1 MTNDAGRGWQGV
13 PGDVPGK
20 GVAVNAVLRVVLAV
34 AAMLPAFS
42 LRAQQPVPEAAQMP
56 SGEAIT
62 LPEAVSLALRRS
74 RDVREARFGLELA
87 REQVSEA
94 WGGILPTISLNAD
107 YTRNISPAKSFLPA
121 FLFNPEADPNDLIQ
135 VQFGADNSWN
145 TSLSVEQP
153 LFDARVFVGLGAA
166 GRLASIQEESVRGR
180 TQNVVT
186 RVRLAY
192 YDLLLAQEQERLTL
206 NSVMRVRQ
214 SLKET
219 QAMNRAG
226 LASDYDMLRIE
237 VELANL
243 EPNLRRAEN
252 AATQF
257 RRVLA
262 VELAVEDQES
272 LQVAGS
278 LASMDLDDPA
288 ANSPANQSILA
299 FASSGPL
306 GDDAGERVAAA
317 WEQRSDLRQLELTE
331 RLRHAEMRLEQ
342 MQYLPTISFFGNY
355 VIQSQQ
361 NGAPDFF
368 GDPMSRASAQAVG
381 ITVSVPVFEG
391 FRKDARV
398 DQRRAAWRQAETQT
412 RLARDQAASQVKS
425 LVELTEEA
433 RARASGQRLAV
444 GQAQRGFEIAS
455 AQYREGLSDQLQL
468 TDAEVALRQSEFNYA
483 QAVYDYLVAWA
494 QLDEATGAVPMVD
507 SEFTDTDGQ

>member
-1 MTNDAGRGWQGV
+1 MMRDAGRGGTGMARDARAEGGW
-13 PGDVPGK
+13 
-20 GVAVNAVLRVVLAV
+20 VNSVLWMILV
-34 AAMLPAFS
+34 AATVSPAL
-42 LRAQQPVPEAAQMP
+42 LRAQEPVSEAGAVP
-56 SGEAIT
+56 AGDALT
-62 LPEAVSLALRRS
+62 LPEAVSMALRRN
-74 RDVREARFGLELA
+74 RDVRDARFGLDLA

-94 WGGILPTISLNAD
+94 WGGILPTVSVNAD
-107 YTRNISPAKSFLPA
+107 YTRNISPVTTFIPP
-121 FLFNPEADPNDLIQ
+121 FFNPDASPDDLIQ

-166 GRLASIQEESVRGR
+166 QRLASIQEEFVRGR
-180 TQNVVT
+180 SQNLVT

-206 NSVMRVRQ
+206 NSVTRVRQ

-226 LASDYDMLRIE
+226 LASDYDVLRIE

-278 LASMDLDDPA
+278 LATMNLDDPA
-288 ANSPANQSILA
+288 ANTAANHAILA
-299 FASSGPL
+299 FAGSGPL
-306 GDDAGERVAAA
+306 EGAAEERVLQA
-317 WEQRSDLRQLELTE
+317 WERRSDLRQLEMTE
-331 RLRHAEMRLEQ
+331 RLRHSEMRLEQ
-342 MQYLPTISFFGNY
+342 MQYMPTVSFFGNY
-355 VIQSQQ
+355 VIQAQQ

-398 DQRRAAWRQAETQT
+398 DQRRAAWRQAETQSQ
-412 RLARDQAASQVKS
+412 LARDQAASQVKS
-425 LVELTEEA
+425 LVEFAEEA
-433 RARASGQRLAV
+433 RARAQGQTLAV
-444 GQAQRGFEIAS
+444 AQAQRGFEIAS
-455 AQYREGLSDQLQL
+455 AQYREGLSGQLEL

-494 QLDEATGAVPMVD
+494 QLDEATGLVPMVD
-507 SEFTDTDGQ
+507 SAVALADGQ

>member
-1 MTNDAGRGWQGV
+1 MKRAGREGTGNTRDARV
-13 PGDVPGK
+13 TGAVVNTVLLMI
-20 GVAVNAVLRVVLAV
+20 VAVASA
-34 AAMLPAFS
+34 LPT
-42 LRAQQPVPEAAQMP
+42 LLGAQQPASGAAAVP
-56 SGEAIT
+56 SGEALT
-62 LPEAVSLALRRS
+62 LPDAVSMALRRN
-74 RDVREARFGLELA
+74 RDVRDARFALDLA

-94 WGGILPTISLNAD
+94 WGGIMPTVSMNAD
-107 YTRNISPAKSFLPA
+107 YTRNLARAVTFMPA
-121 FLFNPEADPNDLIQ
+121 FFDPDAGPDDLIQ

-145 TSLSVEQP
+145 TSISVEQP

-166 GRLASIQEESVRGR
+166 QRLASIQEEFVRGR
-180 TQNVVT
+180 SQSLVT

-206 NSVMRVRQ
+206 NSVTRVRQ

-219 QAMNRAG
+219 RAMNRAG

-262 VELAVEDQES
+262 VELAVDDQES

-278 LASMDLDDPA
+278 LATMDLEDPA
-288 ANSPANQSILA
+288 LNTPGNRAILA
-299 FASSGPL
+299 FAGSGPL
-306 GDDAGERVAAA
+306 EGAAEQRVTQA
-317 WEQRSDLRQLELTE
+317 WERRSDLRQLEMTE
-331 RLRHAEMRLEQ
+331 RLRHSEMRLEQ
-342 MQYLPTISFFGNY
+342 MQYMPTISFFGNY
-355 VIQSQQ
+355 VIQAQQ

-381 ITVSVPVFEG
+381 ITVSVPIFEG

-398 DQRRAAWRQAETQT
+398 DQRRAAWRQAETQS

-425 LVELTEEA
+425 LVELAEEA
-433 RARASGQRLAV
+433 RARARGQKLAV
-444 GQAQRGFEIAS
+444 AQAQRGFEIAA
-455 AQYREGLSDQLQL
+455 AQYREGLSGQLEL

-494 QLDEATGAVPMVD
+494 QLDEATGSVPMVD
-507 SEFTDTDGQ
+507 SEFTLADGQ

>member
-1 MTNDAGRGWQGV
+1 MMKDAG
-13 PGDVPGK
+13 PGGTGIARDAQAK
-20 GVAVNAVLRVVLAV
+20 GTFVNTVLWMVIV
-34 AAMLPAFS
+34 AAAVSPAL
-42 LRAQQPVPEAAQMP
+42 LRAQEPVSEAAAVP
-56 SGEAIT
+56 AGDALT
-62 LPEAVSLALRRS
+62 LPEAVSMALRRN
-74 RDVREARFGLELA
+74 RDVRDARFGLDLA

-94 WGGILPTISLNAD
+94 WGGILPTVSVNAD
-107 YTRNISPAKSFLPA
+107 YTRNVSPAVSFLPA
-121 FLFNPEADPNDLIQ
+121 FIFNPDAGPDELLQ

-166 GRLASIQEESVRGR
+166 QRLASIQEEFVRGR
-180 TQNVVT
+180 SQNLVT
-186 RVRLAY
+186 RVRIAY

-206 NSVMRVRQ
+206 NSVTRVRQ

-219 QAMNRAG
+219 QALNRAG
-226 LASDYDMLRIE
+226 LASDYDVLRIE

-252 AATQF
+252 AAIQF

-272 LQVAGS
+272 LLVAGS
-278 LASMDLDDPA
+278 LATMDLDDSA
-288 ANSPANQSILA
+288 LNTPANHAILA
-299 FASSGPL
+299 FAGSGPL
-306 GDDAGERVAAA
+306 EGAAEERVLQA
-317 WEQRSDLRQLELTE
+317 WERRSDLRQLEMTE
-331 RLRHAEMRLEQ
+331 RLRHSEMRLEQ
-342 MQYLPTISFFGNY
+342 MQYMPTVSFFGNY
-355 VIQSQQ
+355 VIQAQQ

-398 DQRRAAWRQAETQT
+398 DQRRAAWRQAETQSQ
-412 RLARDQAASQVKS
+412 LARDQAASQVKS
-425 LVELTEEA
+425 LVEFAEEA
-433 RARASGQRLAV
+433 RARAQGQKLAV
-444 GQAQRGFEIAS
+444 AQAQRGFEIAS
-455 AQYREGLSDQLQL
+455 AQYREGLSGQLEL

-494 QLDEATGAVPMVD
+494 QLDEATGLVPMVD
-507 SEFTDTDGQ
+507 SAVALADGQ